1 MGFIPE
7 LGLRALRLARLR
19 GGMLSEDVGHTIARR
34 GEARQGEQGREEK
47 EGSVTTVTADTT
59 HPLRHF
65 RSQAIAV
72 HSNAPPSNGSV

>member
-34 GEARQGEQGREEK
+34 GEARRAREGGK
-47 EGSVTTVTADTT
+47 GGISDNCDSRH
-59 HPLRHF
+59 HPPTETL
-65 RSQAIAV
+65 QI
-72 HSNAPPSNGSV
+72 PSNRSTQ